1 MSGTETTT
9 TATPA
14 YTTTTTTAPPAWHG
28 LPETAAEDI
37 AYINNKGWKGP
48 ADVVASYKN
57 AEKLVGRDP
66 STLLVM
72 PRADDPAGFRS
83 VMQKLGLPETP
94 DKYEFSAPP
103 DGLKADDS
111 YLTWA
116 RGTFHEIGLTA
127 AQVKALSGKHNE
139 YVAGVLAQQQKD
151 YELSVTSDKAAL
163 LSEWGGGHER
173 MMASAKHAASTL
185 GFTPEMIDAM
195 EKSVGYAGT
204 YKFFADLGKKMG
216 ESKFVVGVDKPGF
229 EGQMTPAEAKVE
241 HDSMKLDPN
250 VRAALLDKNHPAH
263 KAMVEKQ
270 NKLIAIMY
278 PESK

>member
-1 MSGTETTT
+1 MSAGTSIG
-9 TATPA
+9 
-14 YTTTTTTAPPAWHG
+14 APQTLDIQPAWHG

-48 ADVVASYKN
+48 TDVIASYRN

-66 STLLVM
+66 STLLTM
-72 PRADDPAGFRS
+72 PRADDPAGFLE
-83 VMQKLGLPETP
+83 VMGKLGRPA
-94 DKYEFSAPP
+94 DAAKYEFAEPP
-103 DGLKADDS
+103 AGMKPDDN

-116 RGTFHEIGLTA
+116 RGTFHELGLTA
-127 AQVKALSGKHNE
+127 SQAKTLSGKHNE
-139 YVAGVLAQQQKD
+139 YVAGVMAQQQKD

-173 MMASAKHAASTL
+173 MMASAKHAANTL
-185 GFTPEMIDAM
+185 GFTPEMVDAM

-216 ESKFVVGVDKPGF
+216 ESKFVVGGDKPGF

-241 HDSMKLDPN
+241 HDNMKLDPN
-250 VRAALLDKNHPAH
+250 VRAALLDKMHPAH
-263 KAMVEKQ
+263 KSMVDKQ

-278 PESK
+278 PEKK

>member
-1 MSGTETTT
+1 MSGMTTIG
-9 TATPA
+9 
-14 YTTTTTTAPPAWHG
+14 APQTVAIEQPWHG

-37 AYINNKGWKGP
+37 AYINNKGWKSP
-48 ADVVASYKN
+48 ADVMNSYRN
-57 AEKLVGRDP
+57 AEKVIGKDP
-66 STLLVM
+66 STLLTM
-72 PRADDPAGFRS
+72 PRPDDPAGFRS

-94 DKYEFSAPP
+94 DKYEFAAPP
-103 DGLKADDS
+103 DGMKPDDG

-116 RGTFHEIGLTA
+116 RSTFHELGLTA
-127 AQVKALSGKHNE
+127 GQVKALSGKHNE
-139 YVAGVLAQQQKD
+139 YVAGILAQQQKD

-216 ESKFVVGVDKPGF
+216 ESKFIVGGDKPGF
-229 EGQMTPAEAKVE
+229 EGQMTPAEAKAE
-241 HDSMKLDPN
+241 LDSMKLDPN
-250 VRAALLDKNHPAH
+250 VKAALFDKTHPGH
-263 KAMVEKQ
+263 KAAVEKQ
-270 NKLIAIMY
+270 QRLYKICY
-278 PESK
+278 PEN